1 MADLRD
7 DLRARLADL
16 LVGFGANVQPGQIVI
31 VSGELDDRALMRAV
45 AASCYR
51 AGALDVEMQYS
62 DPYVKR
68 ARILYG
74 GDGSIAYAPSWD
86 FDRVAAAREHRCAT
100 ISVVGAADPSVLA
113 GLDPDRLGRDRNP
126 TGREWLKAIIERS
139 VNWSIGPSPTPVW
152 AAVTHPDLEPG
163 AALDQLWKEIEHIC
177 RLDERDPVAAWTQR
191 MDSLMEVANRLTEPR
206 FDALHFDGP
215 GTDLTVGLLPSSRFI
230 AGGIETADGIPHRP
244 NLPSEEVFT
253 TPDPK
258 RTEGHVR
265 STKPLDVGG
274 TVVRGLRVRFEG
286 GRAVE
291 IDADEGADVLRGRAA
306 TDDGAA
312 QLGEV
317 ALVDRDSRIGRLP
330 TVYFQ
335 TLLDENA
342 ASHIALGNGLD
353 WAVGDEHT
361 DRVNRS
367 EIHIDFMIGSDE
379 VDVTGVTADG
389 ERVAVLRGGEWQL

>member
-1 MADLRD
+1 MADLIR
-7 DLRARLADL
+7 LRERLAQL

-31 VSGELDDRALMRAV
+31 VSGELDDRELMREV
-45 AASCYR
+45 ATSSYR
-51 AGALDVEMQYS
+51 AGAVHVEMEYA

-74 GDGSIAYAPSWD
+74 GEDSIAYAPSWE
-86 FDRVAAAREHRCAT
+86 FARIDGVRAHRCANVH
-100 ISVVGAADPSVLA
+100 VVGAADPAVME
-113 GLDPDRLGRDRNP
+113 GLDSERLGRDRNP
-126 TGREWLKAIIERS
+126 TGREWVKAITERS
-139 VNWSIGPSPTPVW
+139 VNWSIGPSPTSVW
-152 AAVTHPDLEPG
+152 AAVTHPELEPT

-177 RLDERDPVAAWTQR
+177 RLDEPDPVASWTQR
-191 MDSLMEVANRLTEPR
+191 MASLMAIADRLSEER
-206 FDALHFDGP
+206 FDALHFEGA

-230 AGGIETADGIPHRP
+230 AGGIETAEGIPHRP

-253 TPDPK
+253 TPDPL

-265 STKPLDVGG
+265 STKPLDVAG
-274 TVVRGLRVRFEG
+274 TVVRGLRVRFEA

-291 IDADEGADVLRGRAA
+291 IDADTGADVLRGRAA
-306 TDDGAA
+306 TDDGASL
-312 QLGEV
+312 LGEV

-342 ASHIALGNGLD
+342 ASHIALGNGLE
-353 WAVGDEHT
+353 WAVGEDHV

-367 EIHIDFMIGSDE
+367 EIHIDFMIGSDD
-379 VDVTGVTADG
+379 VAVTGVRADG
-389 ERVAVLRGGEWQL
+389 GRVPVLRGGEWRL